1 MMKQVFKLCHY
12 FFIIQYIKKLD
23 NIAKKIKLMK
33 NFINYKKKNHNKK
46 KILIL
51 IANKIKLTKNL
62 INYKKKNYNKKKIL
76 IKNKNKLKIM
86 ILNMILVL

>member
-1 MMKQVFKLCHY
+1 
-12 FFIIQYIKKLD
+12 
-23 NIAKKIKLMK
+23 MK

-76 IKNKNKLKIM
+76 I
-86 ILNMILVL
+86 